1 MDAIYAYERHHGCM
15 IAIDLGSNT
24 IRFIEYD
31 GLNWGKSFE
40 KIVKTAE
47 DLHSTNI
54 IGEKALHRIIDA
66 ITEAKTKLNF
76 SNHDVIAYTTAA
88 MRLASN
94 SETIIKTIAENT
106 GIVFTII
113 DSQQEANLT
122 LNAVHYRLEA
132 LNIRPQIFV
141 LADIGGGST
150 ELIRCVGNDRY
161 SVSLN
166 MGIVTLSESA
176 ASITDLL
183 EKMDMFKASI
193 REAIHIADPFQLVLT
208 AGTPTTI
215 AAYLL
220 GMDYESY
227 DPYKINGY
235 PLHLEDCY
243 RVYDDLLRMD
253 DATRVRYVGV
263 GREKLI
269 MAGILMVTSIY
280 EVFGCD
286 EAIIIDD
293 SLREGIAL
301 EYYNQP

>member
-1 MDAIYAYERHHGCM
+1 M

-24 IRFIEYD
+24 IRFIEYN
-31 GLNWGKSFE
+31 GQSWGKSFE

-47 DLHSTNI
+47 SLHLTNT

-66 ITEAKTKLNF
+66 IAEAKTKLDF
-76 SNHDVIAYTTAA
+76 SSHEVIAYTTAA

-94 SETIIKTIAENT
+94 SEIIIKTIAKKT
-106 GIVFTII
+106 GICFSII
-113 DSQQEANLT
+113 DSQKEANLT
-122 LNAVHYRLEA
+122 LNAVRYRLEA
-132 LNIRPQIFV
+132 LNIKPQSFI

-150 ELIRCVGNDRY
+150 ELVRCTGIETD

-176 ASITDLL
+176 GSDADLL
-183 EKMDMFKASI
+183 DKLDKFKRTIKESI
-193 REAIHIADPFQLVLT
+193 NISEPFQLVLT

-220 GMDYESY
+220 GMNYESY

-235 PLHLEDCY
+235 TLRLVDCY
-243 RVYDDLLRMD
+243 RVYDDLLMMD
-253 DATRVRYVGV
+253 DTTRIRYVGV
-263 GREKLI
+263 GRETLI
-269 MAGILMVTSIY
+269 IAGILMVTSIY
-280 EVFGCD
+280 EAFGCHD
-286 EAIIIDD
+286 AIIIDD

>member
-1 MDAIYAYERHHGCM
+1 M

-47 DLHSTNI
+47 DLHSTNV
-54 IGEKALHRIIDA
+54 IGEKALRRIIDA
-66 ITEAKTKLNF
+66 ITEAKTKLDF

-94 SETIIKTIAENT
+94 SAIILKTIAEHT
-106 GIVFTII
+106 GIFFTII
-113 DSQQEANLT
+113 DSQKEANLT
-122 LNAVHYRLEA
+122 LNAVRYRLEA
-132 LNIRPQIFV
+132 LNIEPQSFV

-150 ELIRCVGNDRY
+150 ELIRCTDNEIH

-176 ASITDLL
+176 GSTTELL
-183 EKMDMFKASI
+183 DRISTFKTRI
-193 REAIHIADPFQLVLT
+193 RESIDISDPFQLVLT

-227 DPYKINGY
+227 DPHKINGY
-235 PLHLEDCY
+235 PLRLEDCY
-243 RVYDDLLRMD
+243 RVYDDLLTMD
-253 DATRVRYVGV
+253 DTTRIRYVGV

-269 MAGILMVTSIY
+269 IAGILMVTSIY